1 MNINEAV
8 VLIKQW
14 AIDRNLPNKATIKG
28 QMVKTAEENAEL
40 IIGISKE
47 DKELIKDSVGDVFV
61 TLVIGN
67 MLDQNYDIAKIAKEA
82 STIFDIEN
90 KESLVGFEIAED
102 EVLKKD
108 KHYLIKMLNAN
119 INQIMN
125 GVIGTSLVPGYK
137 SIYLEDYI
145 NILVSVC
152 LENDLTL
159 IECIEAAYNEIA
171 NRKGKMINGVFVK
184 EEDLK

>member
-1 MNINEAV
+1 
-8 VLIKQW
+8 
-14 AIDRNLPNKATIKG
+14 
-28 QMVKTAEENAEL
+28 MVKTAEENAEL

-47 DKELIKDSVGDVFV
+47 NKDLIKDSVGDVFV

-67 MLDQNYDIAKIAKEA
+67 MLDQNHDIAEIAKEA
-82 STIFDIEN
+82 SIIFDIEN
-90 KESLVGFEIAED
+90 KESLVGFEIAEE
-102 EVLKKD
+102 EVMKKD
-108 KHYLIKMLNAN
+108 KHYLIKILNAN

-125 GVIGTSLVPGYK
+125 GILGAPLGSTLVPGYNLV
-137 SIYLEDYI
+137 YLQDYI

-159 IECIEAAYNEIA
+159 IECIESAYNEIA

>member
-67 MLDQNYDIAKIAKEA
+67 MLDQNRDIAEMTKKASAVFNKKEEKPLVNTEEKIKR
-82 STIFDIEN
+82 
-90 KESLVGFEIAED
+90 
-102 EVLKKD
+102 D
-108 KHYLIKMLNAN
+108 KHYLIKILNAN

-125 GVIGTSLVPGYK
+125 GVIGTSLTPGYNL
-137 SIYLEDYI
+137 IYLQDYI

-159 IECIEAAYNEIA
+159 IECIETAYNEIA